1 MRRTVAFIQRSLS
14 TYAPFGIDDGMI
26 VPTKVA
32 TGTRVVPGYVVD
44 VTMVVTGPP
53 VQVAVYW

>member
-1 MRRTVAFIQRSLS
+1 MRTDVAFMKRPLP
-14 TYAPFGIDDGMI
+14 TYVPFGIDDGMI

-32 TGTRVVPGYVVD
+32 AGTRVVPGYVVD